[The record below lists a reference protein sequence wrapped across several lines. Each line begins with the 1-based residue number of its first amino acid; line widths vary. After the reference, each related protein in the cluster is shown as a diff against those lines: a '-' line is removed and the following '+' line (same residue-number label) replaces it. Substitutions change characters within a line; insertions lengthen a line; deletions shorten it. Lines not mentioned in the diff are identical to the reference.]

1 MGAKRSI
8 YTQQKG
14 LAMQQKLNGLFLYA
28 SNYYFDGSDTA
39 ILEQMNQVIDE
50 RDDIKLAI
58 VEECAWGHRGNE
70 RFLILEDGTRL
81 YEKRDKLPAWAII
94 RSNDWRFA
102 DHLERMGIRCF
113 PSAEIIRLCQDKVLT
128 HSFFAGKIPQPD
140 TLYCKGN
147 QRLLDLPEE
156 EVFPLIVKDA
166 YGTYGS
172 GVFKVNSMRSLH
184 NAERVAG
191 KLANLLYQ
199 KPEPTGDDLRVY
211 ILGNEII
218 YKVVRRCAE
227 GEFKANVDNGGYPE
241 TYEGLN
247 KTDQQVIRRAVEALP
262 GEHGFMCLD
271 FLFTESG
278 RITFNE
284 LNSSP
289 GIKQVMKM
297 FDDGATIMQRYVDY
311 ADWKCGVGVDV
322 FSDSSISVAEV
333 AVSDIGI
340 TNMEDRES
348 SVSMGDDSTRSQGDS
363 SDVEEKDR

>member
-1 MGAKRSI
+1 MSSEI
-8 YTQQKG
+8 
-14 LAMQQKLNGLFLYA
+14 NGLFLYA
-28 SNYYFDGSDTA
+28 SNYFFDGSDTA
-39 ILEQMNQVIDE
+39 ILEQMRNIMDE
-50 RDDIKLAI
+50 RDDIKLGI
-58 VEECAWGHRGNE
+58 IEECAWGHKGNE

-81 YEKRDKLPAWAII
+81 YEKKDKLPAWAII
-94 RSNDWRFA
+94 RANDWRFA

-113 PSAEIIRLCQDKVLT
+113 PSSDIIRLCQDKVLT
-128 HSFFAGKIPQPD
+128 HSFYAGKIPQPN

-147 QRLLDLPEE
+147 LRLLDMPEE
-156 EVFPLIVKDA
+156 EIFPMIVKDA

-191 KLANLLYQ
+191 QNANLLYQ

-241 TYEGLN
+241 TYDGLN
-247 KTDQQVIRRAVEALP
+247 KQDLQIIRRAVEALP

-271 FLFTESG
+271 FLFNENG

-297 FDDGATIMQRYVDY
+297 FDDGDTIMQRYVDY
-311 ADWKCGVGVDV
+311 VDWKCGVGVDV
-322 FSDSSISVAEV
+322 FSDSSVAVAEV
-333 AVSDIGI
+333 AVNGIGL
-340 TNMEDRES
+340 TNMEDTEANIPMGEDTSRPQS
-348 SVSMGDDSTRSQGDS
+348 DSGDDKMYDQR
-363 SDVEEKDR
+363 DR

>member
-1 MGAKRSI
+1 MSNEI
-8 YTQQKG
+8 
-14 LAMQQKLNGLFLYA
+14 NGLFLYA
-28 SNYYFDGSDTA
+28 SNYFFDGSDTA
-39 ILEQMNQVIDE
+39 ILEQMRNIMDE
-50 RDDIKLAI
+50 RDDIKLGI
-58 VEECAWGHRGNE
+58 IEECAWGHKGNE

-81 YEKRDKLPAWAII
+81 FEKKDKLPAWAII
-94 RSNDWRFA
+94 RANDWRFA

-113 PSAEIIRLCQDKVLT
+113 PSSDIIRLCQDKVLT
-128 HSFFAGKIPQPD
+128 HSFYAGKIPQPN

-147 QRLLDLPEE
+147 LRLLDMPEE
-156 EVFPLIVKDA
+156 EIFPMIVKDA

-191 KLANLLYQ
+191 QNANLLYQ

-241 TYEGLN
+241 TYDGLN
-247 KTDQQVIRRAVEALP
+247 KQDLQVIRRAVEALP

-271 FLFTESG
+271 FLFNENG

-297 FDDGATIMQRYVDY
+297 FDDGDTIMQRYVDY
-311 ADWKCGVGVDV
+311 VDWKCGVGVDV
-322 FSDSSISVAEV
+322 FSDSSVAVAEV
-333 AVSDIGI
+333 AVNGIGL
-340 TNMEDRES
+340 TNMEDTEANIPMGEDTSRPQS
-348 SVSMGDDSTRSQGDS
+348 DSGDDKMYDQ
-363 SDVEEKDR
+363 KDR

>member
-1 MGAKRSI
+1 MSSEI
-8 YTQQKG
+8 
-14 LAMQQKLNGLFLYA
+14 NGLFLYA
-28 SNYYFDGSDTA
+28 SNYFFDGSDTA
-39 ILEQMNQVIDE
+39 ILEQMRNIMDE
-50 RDDIKLAI
+50 RDDIKLGI
-58 VEECAWGHRGNE
+58 IEECAWGHKGNE

-81 YEKRDKLPAWAII
+81 YEKKDKLPAWAII
-94 RSNDWRFA
+94 RANDWRFA

-113 PSAEIIRLCQDKVLT
+113 PSSDIIRLCQDKVLT
-128 HSFFAGKIPQPD
+128 HSFYAGKIPQPN

-147 QRLLDLPEE
+147 LRLLDMPEE
-156 EVFPLIVKDA
+156 EIFPMIVKDA

-191 KLANLLYQ
+191 QNANLLYQ

-241 TYEGLN
+241 TYDGLN
-247 KTDQQVIRRAVEALP
+247 KQDLQIIRRAVEALP

-271 FLFTESG
+271 FLFNENG

-297 FDDGATIMQRYVDY
+297 FDDGDTIMQRYVDY
-311 ADWKCGVGVDV
+311 VDWKCGVGVDV
-322 FSDSSISVAEV
+322 FSDSSVAVAEV
-333 AVSDIGI
+333 AVNGIGL
-340 TNMEDRES
+340 TNMEDTEANIPMGEDTSRPQS
-348 SVSMGDDSTRSQGDS
+348 DSGDDKMYDQ
-363 SDVEEKDR
+363 KDR